1 MKFHFYKEG
10 GGFNVFVLRK
20 IVLKKMLL
28 TSCALFLLIYII
40 SYHFSEVV
48 LAQEHTSHFVHDHLL
63 RYQLKRRHNTMKQ
76 IALDGVHAKSPLNQG
91 GNCPKD
97 RYLVITE
104 YAFGRAGNN
113 LIEFTHGLWLGKK
126 LNATLIV
133 PSWIQDTVFAPFN
146 TSLLHSIYCF
156 SFDSKLAPAKSNKD
170 VTVYEITSENSFF
183 LFQLKKEFAFP
194 DLIPDIMSYQYISS
208 TSSNNEGGKSSS
220 ASTFLDSSLA
230 SPLINELSKHFLSV
244 YSGLWCCPT
253 KKLLLLTEFFLSYY
267 MKGSL
272 GYTSVHK
279 RQLEGGCAKVLASV
293 TKPSDFSSKEIPI
306 NHPDWTTNS
315 LSKFHPICEMT
326 VSFIQEVLAL
336 NHRNSGNLSNV
347 FIAYDGRGDISSY
360 EKANIMFSH
369 SLSNLLFSST
379 SSSSSI
385 SDLSVP
391 HNDLSSHLFHKVK
404 TAVTDEK
411 TLKELLKYLDML
423 LAIHSEFFILNPR
436 STFSFQ
442 IYVIRVALGL
452 QSVPVMRENDFY
464 MQKVPEE
471 LISNNRSLWVSWI
484 SVQQAAAS
492 IGDV

>member
-1 MKFHFYKEG
+1 MF
-10 GGFNVFVLRK
+10 
-20 IVLKKMLL
+20 LKLF
-28 TSCALFLLIYII
+28 ALFLLIYVIFN
-40 SYHFSEVV
+40 SFPEYSF
-48 LAQEHTSHFVHDHLL
+48 AQEQTTHFVHDHLL
-63 RYQLKRRHNTMKQ
+63 RYQLKRRHNTLKQ
-76 IALDGVHAKSPLNQG
+76 IALHGLHEKSPVNQG

-133 PSWIQDTVFAPFN
+133 PPWIQDTVFAPFN

-170 VTVYEITSENSFF
+170 IIVYEITSENSFF
-183 LFQLKKEFAFP
+183 LFQLKKEFSFP
-194 DLIPDIMSYQYISS
+194 DLIPDIMNYQYI
-208 TSSNNEGGKSSS
+208 TS
-220 ASTFLDSSLA
+220 ASTNEEAGKPSASSALLDSSLS

-253 KKLLLLTEFFLSYY
+253 RKLLLLTEFFLSYY

-272 GYTSVHK
+272 GYASVHK

-293 TKPSDFSSKEIPI
+293 TKPSDYSSKELPM
-306 NHPDWTTNS
+306 NHPEWTTNS
-315 LSKFHPICEMT
+315 ISKFHPICEMST
-326 VSFIQEVLAL
+326 SFIQEVLAL

-360 EKANIMFSH
+360 EKNHMMFSH
-369 SLSNLLFSST
+369 SLSSLLFSSFA
-379 SSSSSI
+379 SSVSS
-385 SDLSVP
+385 LSSP

-404 TAVTDEK
+404 AAVTDEK
-411 TLKELLKYLDML
+411 NLKELLKYLDML

-452 QSVPVMRENDFY
+452 QSVPVIRENDFY
-464 MQKVPEE
+464 MQKVPDE
-471 LISNNRSLWVSWI
+471 LISNNRSLWVSWV